1 MTEDKKELAIKII
14 SGSYAYQENQ
24 IKYDVLSTQGGNFQI
39 IVVPE
44 YDQSIF
50 SCFLDTICALQAMDF
65 NCLIRA
71 EKDVPIF
78 KII

>member
-1 MTEDKKELAIKII
+1 MTKDRKELAIKII

-24 IKYDVLSTQGGNFQI
+24 IKYDVLNKGGNFQI

-44 YDQSIF
+44 CDQSIF